1 MKRISTNMPNF
12 DMSYYMRLREWQMN
26 ELQNNMA
33 AQTRLKELR
42 DDPIAAGHA
51 TRFQS
56 KAVRL
61 GQYLNNISKVRD
73 DMALAEGN
81 LRSAVDVMQRVRE
94 LAVQGANGVYTEDQM
109 GYVAEEVDQLLR
121 ELIETANGRDGQ
133 GNYLFSGFRSRVEPF
148 RVHTGRVEGSRDSE
162 VVTGIE
168 YVGDIGR
175 NRGEVAEGAAVDY
188 RLPGNSA
195 FWAELQQ
202 IYSSVEA
209 LTYRVQEDSVIRLDG
224 VEIPL
229 RAGDNVYAIID
240 KINASEAPLKA
251 RLDPVESSL
260 ALETTVAHQIWPE
273 DVQGTVLQDLGIVGR
288 GAGQASSSPPLNI
301 ADSANVYGGS
311 TFDMVIAL
319 RNALYKGDTNV
330 IGGAALRGIDDS
342 IEALT
347 AHLAEVGAKDSRL
360 QVTAQRLEVERPE
373 YIRFYS
379 EEADLDITQAI
390 TELKTLEYTHQAA
403 AATAARIL
411 RPTLL
416 DFLR

>member
-1 MKRISTNMPNF
+1 MKRISTNMPNY
-12 DMSYYMRLREWQMN
+12 DMSHYMRLREWQMN
-26 ELQNNMA
+26 ELQNKMA

-61 GQYLNNISKVRD
+61 AQFLENISTVRD

-81 LRSAVDVMQRVRE
+81 LRSAVDIMQRARE
-94 LAVQGANGVYTEDQM
+94 LAVQGANGIYTEEQM
-109 GYVAEEVDQLLR
+109 AYVAEEVDQLLR
-121 ELIETANGRDGQ
+121 ELLEVANGRDGQ

-148 RVHTGRVEGSRDSE
+148 RLHTGRVEGSSDSE
-162 VVTGIE
+162 VVAGVE
-168 YVGDIGR
+168 YVGDIGA
-175 NRGEVAEGAAVDY
+175 NQGEVAEASVVDY

-229 RAGDNVYAIID
+229 RAGDNVYAIVD
-240 KINASEAPLKA
+240 KINASQAPLKA
-251 RLDPVESSL
+251 RLDPVQSSL
-260 ALETTVAHQIWPE
+260 ALEATVAHQIWPE
-273 DVQGTVLQDLGIVGR
+273 DVRGTVLQDLGIVGR
-288 GAGQASSSPPLNI
+288 GPGQASASPPLNI

-311 TFDMVIAL
+311 IFDMVIAL
-319 RNALYKGDTNV
+319 RNALYKGDTHV

-342 IEALT
+342 IEALSS
-347 AHLAEVGAKDSRL
+347 HLAQVGAKDSRL
-360 QVTAQRLEVERPE
+360 QVTAQRLEMERPE

>member
-26 ELQNNMA
+26 ELQNSMA
-33 AQTRLKELR
+33 AQSRLKELR
-42 DDPIAAGHA
+42 NDPIAAGHA

-56 KAVRL
+56 KVVRL
-61 GQYLNNISKVRD
+61 GQYLDNIAKVRE

-81 LRSAVDVMQRVRE
+81 LRSAVDIMQRVRE
-94 LAVQGANGVYTEDQM
+94 LAVQGANGVYTDDQLA
-109 GYVAEEVDQLLR
+109 YVAEEVDQLLR
-121 ELIETANGRDGQ
+121 ELLEVANGRDGQ

-148 RVHTGRVEGSRDSE
+148 RLHTGRVEGSRDSE
-162 VVTGIE
+162 VVSGVE

-175 NRGEVAEGAAVDY
+175 NRGEVAEGASVEY
-188 RLPGNSA
+188 RIPGNTA

-240 KINASEAPLKA
+240 KINASEAPIKA

-260 ALETTVAHQIWPE
+260 ALEATVAHQIWPE
-273 DVQGTVLQDLGIVGR
+273 DVQGTVLQDLGIIGR
-288 GAGQASSSPPLNI
+288 GPGQASSSPPLNI
-301 ADSANVYGGS
+301 ADSANVFGGS
-311 TFDMVIAL
+311 IFDMVMAL
-319 RNALYKGDTNV
+319 RDALYKGDTHV
-330 IGGAALRGIDDS
+330 IGGAALRGVDDS
-342 IEALT
+342 IEALS

-360 QVTAQRLEVERPE
+360 QVTAQRLEVEKPE
-373 YIRFYS
+373 YIRFSS
-379 EEADLDITQAI
+379 EESDLDITQAI